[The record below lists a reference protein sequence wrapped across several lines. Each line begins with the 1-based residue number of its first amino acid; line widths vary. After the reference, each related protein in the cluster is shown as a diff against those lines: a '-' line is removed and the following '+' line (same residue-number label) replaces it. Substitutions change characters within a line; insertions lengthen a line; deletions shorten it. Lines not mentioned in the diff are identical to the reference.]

1 MATAKAATEPSMEE
15 ILASIRQI
23 IADEDTPAPPAQKAT
38 SKSAADDAFDAG
50 GQEMSADDVDA
61 LFDAPEEL
69 DQSAID
75 AAFGG
80 SDAGE
85 EMSADDVDAL
95 FDSAD
100 EADDEDVLDLSMSQ
114 TVAADDDIS
123 FDVADNEP
131 KPEPQRAAAKP
142 VAPMAGASKAAV
154 AKSAAP
160 VRAEAP
166 LLSSATANAVQS
178 SFGALNSAMN
188 MSSSNTLEDVV
199 KAMMRPLL
207 KQWLDENLPEMVERL
222 VQAEIERMRNP

>member
-23 IADEDTPAPPAQKAT
+23 IADEDTPAPPTQKAT

-61 LFDAPEEL
+61 LFDAPSEEL

-80 SDAGE
+80 SDAGK

-123 FDVADNEP
+123 FDLDDDEP
-131 KPEPQRAAAKP
+131 APQRAAAKP

-160 VRAEAP
+160 GRAEAP
-166 LLSSATANAVQS
+166 LLSSDAASAVQS